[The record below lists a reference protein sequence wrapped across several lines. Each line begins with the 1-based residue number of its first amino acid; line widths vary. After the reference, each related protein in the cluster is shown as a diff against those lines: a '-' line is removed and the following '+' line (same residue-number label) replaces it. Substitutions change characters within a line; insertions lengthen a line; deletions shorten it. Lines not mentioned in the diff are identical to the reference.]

1 TLESARCQAKSAGKV
16 RPIRPSRWPE
26 ERRLSRRCPER
37 PRIRERPRES
47 DRRTASIQGKS
58 EPDDKRAP
66 RGRTAFE
73 AMQSRVGQQR
83 LDLKY
88 AGQVKT
94 EENND
99 HTGDAGEQRFVLRE
113 DLADFRRDRTERDED
128 DAEADDEGSGIEHHL
143 AEELPFLQLQLLDA
157 YSRDQGNVPGDE
169 RKHAGR

>member
-1 TLESARCQAKSAGKV
+1 SGRVDGQKKDAFPDGVLSGRESENDRENRTDAR
-16 RPIRPSRWPE
+16 RPSK
-26 ERRLSRRCPER
+26 
-37 PRIRERPRES
+37 
-47 DRRTASIQGKS
+47 GKS

-99 HTGDAGEQRFVLRE
+99 HTGDSGEQRFVLRE
-113 DLADFRRDRTERDED
+113 DLADFGRDRAECYED
-128 DAEADDEGSGIEHHL
+128 DAEADDECRGIEHHL
-143 AEELPFLQLQLLDA
+143 AEKLPFLHLQLLDA
-157 YSRDQGNVPGDE
+157 YSRDQGNV
-169 RKHAGR
+169 